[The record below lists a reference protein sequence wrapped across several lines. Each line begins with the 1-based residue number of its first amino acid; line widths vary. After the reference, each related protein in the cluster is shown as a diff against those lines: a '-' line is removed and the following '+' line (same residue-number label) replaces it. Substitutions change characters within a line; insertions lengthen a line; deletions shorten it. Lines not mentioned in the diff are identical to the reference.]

1 MLPSPPNRPGSKPDL
16 PHAIAGDEQPERAA
30 VNHPGVD
37 GVPQAAPRR
46 TSTLTGTPNAPT
58 RRAPS
63 PWGQT
68 VLRPAPPSTTGK
80 ARRSDAPPASASS
93 EATDASG
100 GQPDP
105 LTELERR
112 LAEAQAQ
119 IDRLQRP
126 AFPPPVSE
134 RPQLPAPPSTPAS
147 VPPSGWSD
155 PRVIKA
161 VLALVGALTA
171 LGTPLGIWLT
181 AKATAAERAAERQAE
196 VAKDATQTASSAKA
210 QSRDAAKELDEL
222 KAKLA
227 ARDAYHRAILRRLGV
242 EFPAREGEPAE
253 PTLET
258 QTPRRKPGSVT
269 PQPVLVVVSPP
280 PP

>member
-1 MLPSPPNRPGSKPDL
+1 MCLILQSLK
-16 PHAIAGDEQPERAA
+16 
-30 VNHPGVD
+30 
-37 GVPQAAPRR
+37 
-46 TSTLTGTPNAPT
+46 
-58 RRAPS
+58 
-63 PWGQT
+63 
-68 VLRPAPPSTTGK
+68 
-80 ARRSDAPPASASS
+80 
-93 EATDASG
+93 
-100 GQPDP
+100 
-105 LTELERR
+105 
-112 LAEAQAQ
+112 

-134 RPQLPAPPSTPAS
+134 RPQLPAPPPTPVS

-227 ARDAYHRAILRRLGV
+227 AKDAYHRAILRRLGV
-242 EFPAREGEPAE
+242 EYPAREGEPAE
-253 PTLET
+253 PELKT
-258 QTPRRKPGSVT
+258 QTPLRKPGSVS
-269 PQPVLVVVSPP
+269 PQPVLVVVAPP